1 MKVAQT
7 AQTSVHLASSTNVV
21 ALVAELEKAA
31 ADGCPTAPQVLAKKD
46 YLAKKSVWIFGEIG
60 RAHV

>member
-21 ALVAELEKAA
+21 ALVAGSIVGALMLALLKKNVNNEVKA
-31 ADGCPTAPQVLAKKD
+31 K
-46 YLAKKSVWIFGEIG
+46 
-60 RAHV
+60 

>member
-21 ALVAELEKAA
+21 ALVAELAISNTDVKFWK
-31 ADGCPTAPQVLAKKD
+31 PTQWNNVPGG
-46 YLAKKSVWIFGEIG
+46 IC
-60 RAHV
+60 